1 MTQKRP
7 CRICHK
13 WFRPHPRVGPRQNVC
28 SSPACQRER
37 HRRACSAWHRRNSGY
52 DRESRLR
59 RKLCCQQPKGDA
71 AAMAVNPGRQLAW
84 PAARDVVGLEVAV
97 LVEEV
102 LRLLVRWARD
112 AVTAQLHR
120 DKVVT
125 SQHLRTSARDE
136 MARVARAP

>member
-13 WFRPHPRVGPRQNVC
+13 WFRPHPRVGPRQRVC

-37 HRRACSAWHRRNSGY
+37 HQRACRAWHRRNPDY

-59 RKLCCQQPKGDA
+59 RKLCCQHPKGDA
-71 AAMAVNPGRQLAW
+71 AAMAVNPGRQVAW

-97 LVEEV
+97 FVEEV

-112 AVTAQLHR
+112 AVTAQAYR
-120 DKVVT
+120 SQAVT
-125 SQHLRTSARDE
+125 SRHLRPPARDE
-136 MARVARAP
+136 IAAVARAP

>member
-1 MTQKRP
+1 MRRKRP

-13 WFRPHPRVGPRQNVC
+13 WFWPHPQVGRRQKVC

-37 HRRACSAWHRRNSGY
+37 HRRACSAWHRCNPDY
-52 DRESRLR
+52 DRESRLQQ
-59 RKLCCQQPKGDA
+59 KLCCRQPKANA
-71 AAMAVNPGRQLAW
+71 AALAVNPGRQLAW

-120 DKVVT
+120 DKAIT
-125 SQHLRTSARDE
+125 SKHLGTSARDE